1 MNLISRLGTV
11 MAVAL
16 SLTAPMAL
24 ASDDTVDAA
33 TQDKVR
39 AELTAQGYEV
49 RRIQREDG
57 MIEVYAVK
65 DGKTYELYLDE
76 TLKVVK
82 TADDD

>member
-1 MNLISRLGTV
+1 MNLLYRLGTA
-11 MAVAL
+11 MAVAMC
-16 SLTAPMAL
+16 LTAPMAL
-24 ASDDTVDAA
+24 ASDDAVDTA

-39 AELTAQGYEV
+39 AELTAQGYDV
-49 RRIQREDG
+49 RKIQREDG

-82 TADDD
+82 TSDED